1 MEKRKNLKTRLF
13 QLGCLVAFAGMAL
26 ACASKQ
32 EAVDAMDGFVDGYNS
47 TRYGSDI
54 EVPKDTINVSADFD
68 YAMTNPDK

>member
-1 MEKRKNLKTRLF
+1 MEKRKIFKTRLF

-32 EAVDAMDGFVDGYNS
+32 EAVDAMDGFVDGYS
-47 TRYGSDI
+47 RARWGSDI
-54 EVPKDTINVSADFD
+54 VVPKDTVNISADFD